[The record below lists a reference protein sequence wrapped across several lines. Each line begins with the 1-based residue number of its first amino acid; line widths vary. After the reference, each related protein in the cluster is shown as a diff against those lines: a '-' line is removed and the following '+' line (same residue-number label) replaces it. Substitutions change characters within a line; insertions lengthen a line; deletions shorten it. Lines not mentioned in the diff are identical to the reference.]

1 MPECRMQECCT
12 LKSPAADSGNLP
24 RPLPGGAQ
32 PCATEPCASEPRAS
46 EPRAAGSFGG
56 RVRGAAR

>member
-1 MPECRMQECCT
+1 M

-32 PCATEPCASEPRAS
+32 PCAS

-56 RVRGAAR
+56 RVRGVAR